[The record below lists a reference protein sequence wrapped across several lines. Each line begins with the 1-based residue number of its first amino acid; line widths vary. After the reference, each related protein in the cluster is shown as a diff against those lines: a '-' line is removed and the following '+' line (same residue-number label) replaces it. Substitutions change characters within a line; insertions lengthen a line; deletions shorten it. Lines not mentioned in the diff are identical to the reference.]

1 MRISIRTSPGKPAN
15 SFPAKSTPSGVFPA
29 FARRANSLFV
39 VSRVA
44 MFSGLAAICSRVVN
58 AATPEID
65 SGPSSFESA
74 FGHVRSALEA
84 KLFGE
89 PLWKYLAS
97 VAFIV
102 IALWGARVLDWLVTH
117 RLKRWAE
124 KTHTRLDDLIIE
136 LLRGPVKVVTFV
148 ILLHVGLRLFAWPP
162 WVQDYLSK
170 GLKVL
175 VAWSI
180 TYVLVKAVDPILNY
194 WRTSFKPEDEKLLD
208 SHLLPLIRKSI
219 KTLIVILAVLFTSQ
233 NLGLNITSLLAGL
246 SVGGLALGLAAQD
259 TVANVLGAIAIFLD
273 KPFRVGDRIQFEN
286 VDGVVESIGLRSTRI
301 RNLDGHLV
309 TVPNKTVG
317 NATIVNVSRR
327 PHIRTIMDI
336 GITYDTPPNKVQLAL
351 EILEKVFRE
360 HPMTSDVIVSFTQFA
375 DSSLN
380 LKVIHWWKGT
390 DYRAYMAG
398 MRELNLQIKERFD
411 AAGLSFAFPTRT
423 LYVKQDSSWRVEN
436 AATSS

>member
-1 MRISIRTSPGKPAN
+1 
-15 SFPAKSTPSGVFPA
+15 
-29 FARRANSLFV
+29 
-39 VSRVA
+39 

-89 PLWKYLAS
+89 PLWKYFAS
-97 VAFIV
+97 VAFII

-180 TYVLVKAVDPILNY
+180 TYVLAKAVDPILNY

>member
-1 MRISIRTSPGKPAN
+1 M
-15 SFPAKSTPSGVFPA
+15 
-29 FARRANSLFV
+29 
-39 VSRVA
+39 SRVA
-44 MFSGLAAICSRVVN
+44 VVSALATICSVVVN
-58 AATPEID
+58 AAAAELD
-65 SGPSSFESA
+65 SSQTTLGSA
-74 FGHVRSALEA
+74 LEHLRSVLEA

-97 VAFIV
+97 LGFIV
-102 IALWGARVLDWLVTH
+102 IALWGARALDWLVTH
-117 RLKRWAE
+117 KLKRWTE
-124 KTHTRLDDLIIE
+124 KTQTRLDDLIVE
-136 LLRGPVKVVTFV
+136 LLRGPVKVVAFV
-148 ILLHVGLRLFAWPP
+148 ILLHVGLRLFAWPT

-170 GLKVL
+170 GLRVL

-194 WRTSFKPEDEKLLD
+194 WRDSLKADDEKLLD

-219 KTLIVILAVLFTSQ
+219 KIFIAILAVLFTSQ

-246 SVGGLALGLAAQD
+246 SIGGLALGLAAQD

-301 RNLDGHLV
+301 RNLEGHLV
-309 TVPNKTVG
+309 TAPNKTVG

-390 DYRAYMAG
+390 DYKEYMAG
-398 MRELNLQIKERFD
+398 MRELNLRIKDRFD
-411 AAGLSFAFPTRT
+411 AAGLSFAFPSRT